1 MSKIIGIDLGTTNSC
16 VAVVETS
23 DGGKLD
29 IRIIPNAEGAR
40 TTPSVVGFTADGERL
55 VGQTAKRQAAT
66 NAVNTVFAVK
76 RIMGQ
81 KFLHPEVQLQA
92 QTAPYRV
99 LEAPNGDA
107 WVRVAGRDMS
117 PPEVS
122 AIVLAKMREIA
133 EAFLGEKVEE
143 AVVTVP
149 AYFDDAQRQATK
161 DAGRI
166 AGLEVKR
173 IINEPTAAALAYG
186 LDKKEAERIAIFDL
200 GGGTFDISILEIR
213 EGVFSVKSTNGD
225 THLGGEDFDRRIID
239 SLLERFLKDHQVD
252 LRTDKLALQRLREAA
267 ERAKHEL
274 SACLETEI
282 NLPFLAQSAQG
293 EPLHVVSTMTRA
305 ELEMLTFD
313 LVEKTL
319 EPCQKALSDAKLT
332 PTDIHN
338 VILVGG
344 MTRMPAVQK
353 AVKQFFGKEPSKG
366 VNPDEVVAAGAA
378 LQGAAL
384 GNEQIEVLLLDVTP
398 LSLGVETG
406 GGVFTVLIPRNTT
419 VPTEKSEIFT
429 TSVDNQSFVP
439 VHVLQGERAMS
450 ADNRS
455 LARFELTGI
464 PPAPRG
470 VPKIQVAFRIDADGI
485 VSVEAKD
492 LGTGKA
498 QSVKVKPT
506 SGLSQ
511 EQVDGLVHDADNLQ
525 VRRTSFEARARRA
538 PQSGGDAPLHDGGR
552 PRRVCRLGG
561 SRDARRHPHR
571 CPRATRIARKP
582 GRARPDPGGLPK
594 ARSDD
599 VYHRRKSYTAAAKHN
614 PEGPPGR
621 CAPRC
626 RRRVLPSVAWAQRG
640 HGPDAVRA
648 RQARRSLLDEI
659 FERLQRRR
667 LDLLLGGL
675 AFEGH
680 RFLGERIGAGPILG
694 RGLF

>member
-1 MSKIIGIDLGTTNSC
+1 VGKIIGIDLGTTNSC
-16 VAVVETS
+16 VAVVEAGE
-23 DGGKLD
+23 GGRID
-29 IRIIPNAEGAR
+29 IRIVPNAEGAR
-40 TTPSVVGFTADGERL
+40 TTPSVVGFAANGERL

-66 NAVNTVFAVK
+66 NATNTVYAVK
-76 RIMGQ
+76 RLMGQ
-81 KFLHPEVQLQA
+81 KFVHPEVQLQA
-92 QTAPYRV
+92 KSVPYKI

-107 WVRVAGRDMS
+107 WVQVGGRDMS

-122 AIVLAKMREIA
+122 AIVLGKMREIA
-133 EAFLGEKVEE
+133 EAFLGAAVTE
-143 AVVTVP
+143 AVITVP

-166 AGLEVKR
+166 AGLDVKR

-186 LDKKEAERIAIFDL
+186 LDKKESERIAIFDL

-213 EGVFSVKSTNGD
+213 AGVFSVKSTNGD

-239 SLLERFLKDHQVD
+239 SLADRFQKEHNVD
-252 LRTDKLALQRLREAA
+252 LRADKLALQRLKEAA
-267 ERAKHEL
+267 EKAKHEL
-274 SACLETEI
+274 SSSLETEI

-293 EPLHVVSTMTRA
+293 EPLHVVSTMNRA

-332 PTDIHN
+332 PADIHN

-353 AVKQFFGKEPSKG
+353 AVKAFFGKDPHKG

-384 GNEQIEVLLLDVTP
+384 GNEAVEVLLLDVTP

-419 VPTEKSEIFT
+419 VPTEKSEVFT

-439 VHVLQGERAMS
+439 VHVLQGERAMA

-470 VPKIQVAFRIDADGI
+470 VPKIQVAFRIDGDGI
-485 VSVEAKD
+485 VSVEARD
-492 LGTGKA
+492 LGTGKG
-498 QSVKVKPT
+498 QSVKVRPT

-511 EQVDGLVHDADNLQ
+511 EEVDQLVRDADDFKDADEL
-525 VRRTSFEARARRA
+525 RRELTEIRNQAETLLYTTETALDGYADLVEAKMLA
-538 PQSGGDAPLHDGGR
+538 D
-552 PRRVCRLGG
+552 
-561 SRDARRHPHR
+561 
-571 CPRATRIARKP
+571 T
-582 GRARPDPGGLPK
+582 
-594 ARSDD
+594 
-599 VYHRRKSYTAAAKHN
+599 
-614 PEGPPGR
+614 
-621 CAPRC
+621 
-626 RRRVLPSVAWAQRG
+626 RVLATELRALLETQAELSLIRDGYQRLE
-640 HGPDAVRA
+640 AVTFSIA
-648 RQARRSLLDEI
+648 EKLY
-659 FERLQRRR
+659 
-667 LDLLLGGL
+667 GGGGTP
-675 AFEGH
+675 A
-680 RFLGERIGAGPILG
+680 
-694 RGLF
+694 